1 LKVVASLAELRTA
14 RAALRDPLGLV
25 PTMGFLH
32 EGHLSLVRQARADC
46 ASVAVSIFV
55 NPTQFGPQEDLA
67 AYPRDLERDLT
78 MLREAQVDL
87 VWTPAPAEVYP
98 PSFQTYIQVEELSRP
113 LEGARRPGHFRGVAT
128 VVAKLFNAFLPQKAY
143 FGQKDAQQVAVVR
156 RMATDLNFPVDVVV
170 CPTVREPD
178 GLAMSSRN
186 FYLTPAERKAAT
198 VLYRALETA
207 RAAFLDGGREAG
219 KLRTAMSEVLAAEPL
234 ARPVYVSAADP
245 ETLAELEGRANR
257 ALLSMAVVIGKTVLI
272 DNVVVGEI
280 SLAGGR
286 GNPGRGSPARSDA
299 ARS

>member
-1 LKVVASLAELRTA
+1 MKVVATLAELRAA
-14 RAALRDPLGLV
+14 RSALPDPVGLV

-32 EGHLSLVRQARADC
+32 EGHLSLVRQARAEC
-46 ASVAVSIFV
+46 ASVVVSIFV

-67 AYPRDLERDLT
+67 SYPRDLDRDLT

-87 VWTPAPAEVYP
+87 VWTPATAEVYP
-98 PSFQTYIQVEELSRP
+98 PGFQTYIQAEELSRP

-128 VVAKLFNAFLPQKAY
+128 VVAKLFNAFLPQRAY

-156 RMATDLNFPVDVVV
+156 RMATDLNFPVDIVV

-186 FYLTPAERKAAT
+186 AYLTPAERKAAA

-207 RAAFLDGGREAG
+207 RAAFLGGERDAG
-219 KLRTAMSEVLAAEPL
+219 QLRTAMSDVLGAEPL

-245 ETLAELEGRANR
+245 ETLAELNGRASR
-257 ALLSMAVVIGKTVLI
+257 ALLSMAVFFGKTALI
-272 DNVVVGEI
+272 DNVVVGEM
-280 SLAGGR
+280 
-286 GNPGRGSPARSDA
+286 
-299 ARS
+299 

>member
-1 LKVVASLAELRTA
+1 VKVVATLAELRAA
-14 RAALRDPLGLV
+14 RSALPDPVGLV

-32 EGHLSLVRQARADC
+32 EGHLSLVRQARAEC
-46 ASVAVSIFV
+46 ASVVVSIFV

-67 AYPRDLERDLT
+67 SYPRDLDRDLT

-87 VWTPAPAEVYP
+87 VWTPATAEVYP
-98 PSFQTYIQVEELSRP
+98 PGFQTYIQAEELSRP

-128 VVAKLFNAFLPQKAY
+128 VVAKLFNAFLPQRAY

-156 RMATDLNFPVDVVV
+156 RMATDLNFPVDIVV

-186 FYLTPAERKAAT
+186 AYLTPAERKAAT

-207 RAAFLDGGREAG
+207 RAAFLGGERDAG
-219 KLRTAMSEVLAAEPL
+219 QLRTAMSDVLGAEPL

-245 ETLAELEGRANR
+245 ETLAELNGRASR
-257 ALLSMAVVIGKTVLI
+257 ALLSMAVFFGKTALI
-272 DNVVVGEI
+272 DNVVVGEM
-280 SLAGGR
+280 
-286 GNPGRGSPARSDA
+286 
-299 ARS
+299 